1 MKIETTTMLVIGGGP
16 AGYVA
21 AIRAAQLG
29 VPTML
34 IEGARLGGTCL
45 NIGCIPSKALIHAAA
60 EYQNARQWRAG
71 SELGI
76 RVADATLDPAAMVRW
91 KEGIVARLTSGVGAL
106 LRRNGAHVLPGW
118 ATIQD
123 GKTVD
128 VRAPSGEITRVTC
141 QHLVLATGSLPV
153 EVPGLAYG
161 SGGGRIVSS
170 EAALSPTT
178 IPRRLV
184 VVGAG
189 YIGLELGMAYAK
201 LGSKVTVVEVARR
214 ILPAWDE
221 ELSRPV
227 AAGCRRLDI
236 DVRSGSKV
244 TGYDHGART
253 VTVETESGDPTEVRA
268 DQVLVAVGRK
278 PRSDDFGL
286 DSLALDRAGRAVRVD
301 DQCRT
306 SMHNVW
312 AIGDLTGEPMLA
324 HRGMAQGE
332 MVAEIVA
339 AKSEGARRRRFE
351 PRAIPAICFTDPE
364 VVSVGLSP
372 AEASEV
378 GDHPV
383 TAQFPFAANGRSLTL
398 GGSGEGFVRVVAR
411 QRDQLILGWQA
422 VGAGVSELATAFGQS
437 IEMGATLE
445 DVAGTIHAHPTLGE
459 AVQEAALRALG
470 RALHI

>member
-1 MKIETTTMLVIGGGP
+1 MKLETTTLLVIGGGP

-34 IEGARLGGTCL
+34 VETSKLGGTCL
-45 NIGCIPSKALIHAAA
+45 NIGCIPSKALIHVAA
-60 EYQNARQWRAG
+60 EFQNARQWRAG

-106 LRRNGAHVLPGW
+106 LKRNGVQVLHGW

-128 VRAPSGEITRVTC
+128 VKDGDAVTRITC
-141 QHLVLATGSLPV
+141 KHLVLATGSVPV
-153 EVPGLAYG
+153 ELPGLAFG
-161 SGGGRIVSS
+161 AGGGRVISS
-170 EAALSPTT
+170 EAALSPSS
-178 IPRRLV
+178 IPKRLV

-201 LGSKVTVVEVARR
+201 LGSKVTVVELARR

-221 ELSRPV
+221 ELTKPV

-236 DVRSGSKV
+236 DLRLGAKV
-244 TGYDHGART
+244 TGYDDAARIAH
-253 VTVETESGDPTEVRA
+253 VENEAGERGEIGA

-278 PRSDDFGL
+278 PRTEGFGL
-286 DSLALDRAGRAVRVD
+286 ESLELDRNGRAVRVD

-332 MVAEIVA
+332 MIAEIIA
-339 AKSEGARRRRFE
+339 AKTDGARRRRFE

-364 VVSVGLSP
+364 VVSVGMSP
-372 AEASEV
+372 AEASEALE
-378 GDHPV
+378 HPV
-383 TAQFPFAANGRSLTL
+383 TAHFPFAGNGRSMTL

-411 QRDQLILGWQA
+411 KRDQLILGWQA
-422 VGAGVSELATAFGQS
+422 VGAGVSELASGFVQS

-445 DVAGTIHAHPTLGE
+445 DIAGTIHAHPTLGE
-459 AVQEAALRALG
+459 AVQEAAMRALG
-470 RALHI
+470 RAVHV